1 MHKQATAAAVA
12 AAIVVLS
19 GCSREPDAQ
28 IASASASASA
38 SDSGVTTTYDSCF
51 KSKRLENGQRAIGV
65 EGDLDAAIYC
75 ARETG
80 TPLPAEYAASAVEK
94 AARAASAASA
104 N

>member
-28 IASASASASA
+28 IASASASA

-80 TPLPAEYAASAVEK
+80 TPLPAEYAASAAEK